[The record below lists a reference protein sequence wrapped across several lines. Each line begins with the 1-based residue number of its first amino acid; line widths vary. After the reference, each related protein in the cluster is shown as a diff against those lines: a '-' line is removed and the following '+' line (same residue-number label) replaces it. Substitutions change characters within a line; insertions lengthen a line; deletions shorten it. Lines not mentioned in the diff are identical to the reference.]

1 METRTPAQSNL
12 GEYIRAERV
21 ARGWTM
27 DQMVKVT
34 REQGLYVPKSQIS
47 TIENGRRTN
56 PTYTTLK
63 SIASAF
69 GMSLSQMIDEVERF
83 DCDEGEIITDY
94 TREQLIAICELAI
107 VQEGNWSDRDS
118 ASAHIGVGTV
128 WALLNA
134 GCAFR
139 VMNDVKDGGLAT
151 DRDTIWLEIT
161 YRGFAYFDY
170 GDETDESLSTD
181 TFYLPT
187 MRRLKQSGE
196 KDWY

>member
-1 METRTPAQSNL
+1 METRTPAQSKL

-69 GMSLSQMIDEVERF
+69 GMSLSQMLDEVERF
-83 DCDEGEIITDY
+83 DCDEGEIITTY
-94 TREQLIAICELAI
+94 SREQLIAICELAI
-107 VQEGNWSDRDS
+107 VQETNWRNRDS
-118 ASAHIGVGTV
+118 AKSQIGIGTA
-128 WALLNA
+128 WALLSA
-134 GCAFR
+134 GCEFT
-139 VMNDVKDGGLAT
+139 VLTGQKHEYGLKT
-151 DRDTIWLEIT
+151 DHETIWIDIT
-161 YRGFAYFDY
+161 YRGFQAFEL
-170 GDETDESLSTD
+170 GDEAMESD

-187 MRRLKQSGE
+187 MRRLKESGE
-196 KDWY
+196 GDWY